1 MNKQFALKMLSA
13 AMLITASQA
22 MAQAPKNGAV
32 APPAAD
38 TTKKA
43 PPKPGVADKVKTS
56 KKHAGLF
63 TVYQDTVTG
72 GVQMYVRKDQ
82 LNKEFIYQSFSL
94 SGPTS
99 LFLHQNMIRSTLVF
113 KIRRSFD
120 KIEFAL
126 VNTNFYYDGKN
137 AISKAANVDV
147 ADAVFY
153 TDKFSI
159 EDSTGYL
166 ISVDQ
171 LFMSDKL
178 DPVKPIFPPTVPSYL
193 FFNLGGFNPSKSKVS
208 GLRSYPNNTDVIVD
222 LAYDNPVPFNQGG
235 KDITDARYVRIKLQH
250 SFIEMP
256 NNDYRPRRD
265 DPRIGFFTQEVDDL
279 TANTYTPYKDVI
291 NRWHLKKKDPGAALS
306 EPVEPIV
313 YWVENT
319 TPVEYREIVKAA
331 GEKWNEAF
339 EKAGFK
345 NAVVMKIMPDDAT
358 WDPAD
363 IRYNVIRWV
372 SSPYPPYGAI
382 GPSFV
387 NPKTG
392 QILGADITIEWKPA
406 AIWPGD
412 ALYTD
417 RIAANGNSELSQEEQ
432 FEKMLPSNMHD
443 HWKNCNISK
452 HVMQQYAAGFT
463 MAQVAGASVEDEKE
477 FHRQFLYYLVLHE
490 MGHTLGLNH
499 NMKAS
504 SILSPAEVHNKAIT
518 SKIGLMGSVMD
529 YPAVNVH
536 SDKSK
541 QGDYYTTKPGPYDLW
556 AIEYGYSEFSPAEE
570 ESKLSTIAARSH
582 EPYLAFGN
590 DADDMRGI
598 GNGIDPR
605 VMVNDMSSDM
615 VAYAEDRFKF
625 VNLTIPKLISKFG
638 KNGETYAGIRG
649 RYGTL
654 NFERHGMIQA
664 VANYI
669 GGVYVDRSVIGQNP
683 NSKPFIVVPVAYQK
697 KAMDLL
703 VKNVFAPNAYDA
715 DAQLFQY
722 LQLQRRGYGFFG
734 NTEDPKLQNIILSNQ
749 VVALQSMLNSV
760 TLSRINNS
768 GLYGNTYSVA
778 DVMTDLA
785 NGIFKADITGAV
797 NLYRQ
802 NLQTE
807 FVKGAISILESKTG
821 YDNASRSA
829 AYSTLRK
836 IRAMLAT
843 AVSPNEQTRAHRSM
857 LLFMIDKAL
866 AVK

>member
-1 MNKQFALKMLSA
+1 MKQITSVICL
-13 AMLITASQA
+13 AMLLLGTEVSGQA
-22 MAQAPKNGAV
+22 NKPGTPA
-32 APPAAD
+32 PAAD

-43 PPKPGVADKVKTS
+43 PAKPGVAEKVKAS

-72 GVQMYVRKDQ
+72 TVQMYVRKDQ

-94 SGPTS
+94 SGPTTLYLNQS
-99 LFLHQNMIRSTLVF
+99 MHRSTLVF
-113 KIRRSFD
+113 KMKRSFD
-120 KIEFAL
+120 KIEFSL
-126 VNTNFYYDGKN
+126 VNTNFFYDPNN
-137 AISKAANVDV
+137 AVSKAANVDV
-147 ADAVFY
+147 AESVFF
-153 TDKFSI
+153 TDKFSV

-171 LFMSDKL
+171 LFLSDKL

-193 FFNLGGFNPSKSKVS
+193 FFNLGGYNPSKSKVS
-208 GLRSYPNNTDVIVD
+208 GVRSYPNNTDVMVD
-222 LAYDNPVPFNQGG
+222 LAYDNPVPYNQGG
-235 KDITDARYVRIKLQH
+235 KDVTDARYVRVKLQH
-250 SFIEMP
+250 SFLEIP

-265 DPRIGFFTQEVDDL
+265 DPRIGYFSQEIDDM
-279 TANTYTPYKDVI
+279 TSNSYTPYKDVI
-291 NRWHLKKKDPGAALS
+291 NRWHLKKKDPTAALS

-319 TPVEYREIVKAA
+319 TPVEYRQIVFDA
-331 GEKWNEAF
+331 GMKWNEAF

-345 NAVVMKIMPDDAT
+345 NAVQMKMMPDDAT

-372 SSPYPPYGAI
+372 SSPYPSYGAI

-392 QILGADITIEWKPA
+392 QILGADITIEWKPVA
-406 AIWPGD
+406 LFPGD
-412 ALYTD
+412 AVYTD
-417 RIAANGNSELSQEEQ
+417 RMASITEPQEATDEL
-432 FEKMLPSNMHD
+432 FNKLLPQNQYN
-443 HWKNCNISK
+443 HWKQCNIGK
-452 HVMQQYAAGFT
+452 YAMQQFASGFT
-463 MAQVAGASVEDEKE
+463 MMQLAGASPEDEKE
-477 FHRQFLYYLVLHE
+477 FNRQFMFYLVLHE

-504 SILSPAEVHNKAIT
+504 SILSPAEVNNKSIT

-529 YPAVNVH
+529 YPSVNVT

-541 QGDYYTTKPGPYDLW
+541 QGDYYTTKVGPYDSW

-570 ESKLSTIAARSH
+570 DAKLNTIASRSN

-590 DADDMRGI
+590 DADDMRSP

-605 VMVNDMSSDM
+605 VMVNDMSNDM
-615 VAYAEDRFKF
+615 VAYAEDRYKF
-625 VNLTIPKLISKFG
+625 VNATIPRLVTKFG
-638 KNGETYAGIRG
+638 KEGESYAGIRG
-649 RYGTL
+649 RYNLL
-654 NFERHGMIQA
+654 NFERRSMSQA

-669 GGVYVDRSVIGQNP
+669 GGVYVDRSFIGQNKG
-683 NSKPFIVVPVAYQK
+683 SKPFTVVPVAYQK

-703 VKNVFAPNAYDA
+703 IRYIFAPNAFDT

-722 LQLQRRGYGFFG
+722 LQFQRRGYNFFG
-734 NTEDPKLQNIILSNQ
+734 NTEDPKLQNIILGIQ
-749 VVALQSMLNSV
+749 ITALQSILNST

-778 DVMTDLA
+778 DVMSDLA
-785 NGIFKADITGAV
+785 NGIFKADLGGAV

-802 NLQTE
+802 NLQME
-807 FVKGAISILESKTG
+807 FVKGAIAIVEAKTG
-821 YDNASRSA
+821 YDNATKSA
-829 AYSTLRK
+829 AYNTLRK
-836 IRAMLAT
+836 IKGMLAT

-857 LLFMIDKAL
+857 VLFLIDKAL
-866 AVK
+866 SVK

>member
-1 MNKQFALKMLSA
+1 MKQITSVICL
-13 AMLITASQA
+13 AMLLLGTEVS
-22 MAQAPKNGAV
+22 AQANKSGTPA
-32 APPAAD
+32 PAAD

-43 PPKPGVADKVKTS
+43 PAKPGVAEKVKSS
-56 KKHAGLF
+56 KKHSGLF

-72 GVQMYVRKDQ
+72 TVQMYVRKDQ

-94 SGPTS
+94 SGPTTLYLNQS
-99 LFLHQNMIRSTLVF
+99 MHRSTLVF
-113 KIRRSFD
+113 KMKRSFD
-120 KIEFAL
+120 KIEFSL
-126 VNTNFYYDGKN
+126 VNTNFFYDPNN
-137 AISKAANVDV
+137 AVSKAANVDV
-147 ADAVFY
+147 ADAVFF

-171 LFMSDKL
+171 LFLSDKL

-193 FFNLGGFNPSKSKVS
+193 FFNLGGYNPSKSKVS
-208 GLRSYPNNTDVIVD
+208 GVRSYPNNTDVIVD
-222 LAYDNPVPFNQGG
+222 LAYDNPVPYNQGG
-235 KDITDARYVRIKLQH
+235 KDVTDARYVRVKLQH
-250 SFIEMP
+250 SFLEMP

-265 DPRIGFFTQEVDDL
+265 DPRIGYFSQEIDDM
-279 TANTYTPYKDVI
+279 TSNSYTPYKDVI
-291 NRWHLKKKDPGAALS
+291 NRWHLKKKDPNAALS

-319 TPVEYREIVKAA
+319 TPVEYRQIVFDA
-331 GEKWNEAF
+331 GMKWNEAF

-345 NAVVMKIMPDDAT
+345 NAVQMKMMPDDAT

-372 SSPYPPYGAI
+372 SSPYPSYGAI

-392 QILGADITIEWKPA
+392 QILGADITIEWKPVA
-406 AIWPGD
+406 LFPGD
-412 ALYTD
+412 AVYTD
-417 RIAANGNSELSQEEQ
+417 RMASITGPQEATDEL
-432 FEKMLPSNMHD
+432 FNKLLPQNQYN
-443 HWKNCNISK
+443 HWKQCNIGK
-452 HVMQQYAAGFT
+452 YAMQQFASGFT
-463 MAQVAGASVEDEKE
+463 MMQLAGASPEDEKE
-477 FHRQFLYYLVLHE
+477 FNRQFMFYLVLHE

-504 SILSPAEVHNKAIT
+504 SILSPAEVNNKSIT

-529 YPAVNVH
+529 YPSVNVT

-541 QGDYYTTKPGPYDLW
+541 QGDYYTTKVGPYDSW

-570 ESKLSTIAARSH
+570 DAKLNAIASRSN

-590 DADDMRGI
+590 DADDMRSP

-605 VMVNDMSSDM
+605 VMVNDMSNDM
-615 VAYAEDRFKF
+615 VAYAEDRYKF
-625 VNLTIPKLISKFG
+625 VNATIPRLVTKFG
-638 KNGETYAGIRG
+638 KEGESYAGIRG
-649 RYGTL
+649 RYNLL
-654 NFERHGMIQA
+654 NFERRSMSQA

-669 GGVYVDRSVIGQNP
+669 GGVYVDRSFIGQNKG
-683 NSKPFIVVPVAYQK
+683 SKPFTVVPVAYQK

-703 VKNVFAPNAYDA
+703 TRYIFAPNAFDT

-722 LQLQRRGYGFFG
+722 LQFQRRGYNFFG
-734 NTEDPKLQNIILSNQ
+734 NTEDPKLQNIILGIQ
-749 VVALQSMLNSV
+749 ITALQSILNST

-778 DVMTDLA
+778 DVMSDLA
-785 NGIFKADITGAV
+785 SGIFKADLGGAV

-802 NLQTE
+802 NLQME
-807 FVKGAISILESKTG
+807 FVKGAIAIVEAKTG
-821 YDNASRSA
+821 YDNATKSA
-829 AYSTLRK
+829 AYNTLRK
-836 IRAMLAT
+836 IKGMLAT

-857 LLFMIDKAL
+857 VLFLIDKAL
-866 AVK
+866 SVK

>member
-1 MNKQFALKMLSA
+1 MKKHFALVLGACFMLSA
-13 AMLITASQA
+13 SQVL
-22 MAQAPKNGAV
+22 AQAPKPSG
-32 APPAAD
+32 APPSVD

-43 PPKPGVADKVKTS
+43 PPKPSVSDKVKTS

-72 GVQMYVRKDQ
+72 SVQMYVRKDQ

-99 LFLHQNMIRSTLVF
+99 LFLHQSMHRANLIF
-113 KIRRSFD
+113 KMRKSFD
-120 KIEFAL
+120 KIEFAM
-126 VNTNFYYDGKN
+126 VNTNFYYDLKN
-137 AISKAANVDV
+137 AVSKSANVDV

-178 DPVKPIFPPTVPSYL
+178 DPVKPLFPPTIPSYL
-193 FFNLGGFNPSKSKVS
+193 FFNLGGYNPTKSKVS

-222 LAYDNPVPFNQGG
+222 LAYDNPVPYNGGG

-265 DPRIGFFTQEVDDL
+265 DPRIGYFSQEVDDL
-279 TANTYTPYKDVI
+279 TANTYTPFKDVI

-319 TPVEYREIVKAA
+319 TPVEYRQAVVDA
-331 GEKWNEAF
+331 GLMWNEAF

-345 NAVVMKIMPDDAT
+345 NAVQMKIMPEDAT

-372 SSPYPPYGAI
+372 SSPNPPYGAI

-387 NPKTG
+387 NPRTG
-392 QILGADITIEWKPA
+392 QILGADISIEWKPVA
-406 AIWPGD
+406 LWPGD
-412 ALYTD
+412 AVYTERTISITD
-417 RIAANGNSELSQEEQ
+417 QPEHPEEA
-432 FEKMLPSNMHD
+432 FEKMLPANMHN
-443 HWKNCNISK
+443 HWKNCNIGK
-452 HVMQQYAAGFT
+452 YVMQQYSAGFT
-463 MAQVAGASVEDEKE
+463 MAQLAGATTDDEKE
-477 FHRQFLYYLVLHE
+477 FHRQFLFYLVMHE

-504 SILSPAEVHNKAIT
+504 SILSPTEVHNKTIT
-518 SKIGLMGSVMD
+518 SKVGLMGSVMD

-536 SDKSK
+536 SDKTK
-541 QGDYYTTKPGPYDLW
+541 QGDYYITKAGPYDIW
-556 AIEYGYSEFSPAEE
+556 AIEYGYSEFSPGEE
-570 ESKLSTIAARSH
+570 ESKISAIAGRSH

-590 DADDMRGI
+590 DADDMRGP

-605 VMVNDMSSDM
+605 VMIGDMSNDM
-615 VAYAEDRFKF
+615 VTYAEDRFKF
-625 VNLTIPKLISKFG
+625 VNATIPKLITKFG
-638 KNGETYAGIRG
+638 KTGESYAGIRG
-649 RYGTL
+649 RYNQL
-654 NFERHGMIQA
+654 NGERRSMAQA
-664 VANYI
+664 VANYV
-669 GGVYVDRSVIGQNP
+669 GGVYVDRSLIGQNP
-683 NSKPFIVVPVAYQK
+683 GSKPFTIVPVAYQK
-697 KAMDLL
+697 KAVELL
-703 VKNVFAPNAYDA
+703 NKYVFAPNAYDV
-715 DAQLFQY
+715 DAQMFQY
-722 LQLQRRGYGFFG
+722 LQLQRRGYNFFG
-734 NTEDPKLQNIILSNQ
+734 NTEDPKLQNITLTTQ
-749 VVALQSMLNSV
+749 VIALQSMLNAT
-760 TLSRINNS
+760 TLNRVSNS
-768 GLYGNTYSVA
+768 SLYGNTYSVA
-778 DVMTDLA
+778 EVMGDLA
-785 NGIFKADITGAV
+785 NGIFKSDIAGAV

-807 FVKGAISILESKTG
+807 FVKGVINILESKTG
-821 YDNASRSA
+821 YDNAARSG
-829 AYSTLRK
+829 AYNTLRK
-836 IRAMLAT
+836 IKTMLAT

-857 LLFMIDKAL
+857 LVFMIDKAL